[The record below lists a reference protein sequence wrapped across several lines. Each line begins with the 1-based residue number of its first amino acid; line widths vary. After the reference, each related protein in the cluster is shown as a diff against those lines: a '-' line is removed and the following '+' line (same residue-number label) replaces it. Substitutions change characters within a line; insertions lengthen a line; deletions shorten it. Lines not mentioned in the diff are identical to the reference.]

1 MTKTVC
7 LLSKNFQSSR
17 KDEWS
22 WHPVARFC
30 RDSWSGRFQRRAVR
44 PVWKERCQEAFR
56 GPSSGEAEDK
66 QADQREKEWG
76 R

>member
-1 MTKTVC
+1 M
-7 LLSKNFQSSR
+7 
-17 KDEWS
+17 
-22 WHPVARFC
+22 
-30 RDSWSGRFQRRAVR
+30 
-44 PVWKERCQEAFR
+44 WKERCQEAFK